1 MLNFGIDSYLLAEC
15 LQIGHDTYKVDLG
28 SGPMRLKSAEKA
40 KLVLA
45 IGKAEEGH
53 RGEIRLHLEDRY
65 PGDGPKARAAEL
77 FEAFGMHETADGTGV
92 LIYLAERD
100 RKVAIHAG
108 QGVPEAP
115 LGTWETVANVI
126 AGGFRAGVGLAG
138 LEQGIAR
145 VGDALRQ
152 LVPGED
158 THGNELPN
166 EVTTS

>member
-1 MLNFGIDSYLLAEC
+1 
-15 LQIGHDTYKVDLG
+15 
-28 SGPMRLKSAEKA
+28 MRLKSAEKA

>member
-1 MLNFGIDSYLLAEC
+1 
-15 LQIGHDTYKVDLG
+15 
-28 SGPMRLKSAEKA
+28 MRIKSSERAR
-40 KLVLA
+40 LIHA
-45 IGKAEEGH
+45 IAKAEEGH
-53 RGEIRLHLEDRY
+53 RGEIRLHLEARY

-77 FEAFGMHETADGTGV
+77 FDQFGMDQTAEGTGV

-100 RKVAIHAG
+100 RKVAVHAG
-108 QGVPEAP
+108 QGVPEAS
-115 LGTWETVANVI
+115 LGTWETVATVI
-126 AGGFRAGVGLAG
+126 SGGFRAGLGIAG